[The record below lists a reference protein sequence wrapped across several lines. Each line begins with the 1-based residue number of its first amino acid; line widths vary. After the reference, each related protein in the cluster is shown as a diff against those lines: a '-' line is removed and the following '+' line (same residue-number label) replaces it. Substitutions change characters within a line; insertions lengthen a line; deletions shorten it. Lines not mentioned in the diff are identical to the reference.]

1 MDEWGI
7 EIRSV
12 DARNPTTKE
21 INYRKIGATSLV
33 EVIETTLNLHYNWS
47 QRKILRVKIENNGGL
62 KT

>member
-1 MDEWGI
+1 VDEWGI

-12 DARNPTTKE
+12 DIRNPTTKE

-33 EVIETTLNLHYNWS
+33 EAIETMLNLHYNWS
-47 QRKILRVKIENNGGL
+47 RRKILRVEIKNNGGL